1 MSSTIIYHA
10 VGMTL
15 PSSLTGLDQDTF
27 LIAAQVGESNCYEIS
42 RGGGPGRRS
51 RSWSALH
58 WGTENCVIEDAIR
71 LGGSF
76 EGGWIHLDHYRGYAS
91 PEQYIRRCRRLL
103 NEARG
108 RRASSIQFKGECV
121 YAVPLKRTPR
131 PGSSWAMDDESFE
144 WHDPRTREMLSGA
157 LAEKPRPYN
166 LFRVSGPELRR

>member
-15 PSSLTGLDQDTF
+15 PSTLTGLDQDTF
-27 LIAAQVGESNCYEIS
+27 LIAAQMGDSRTYEVS
-42 RGGGPGRRS
+42 GSGRGRRE

-58 WGTENCVIEDAIR
+58 WGTEEGVIEDAIR
-71 LGGSF
+71 LGGNF
-76 EGGWIHLDHYRGYAS
+76 EGGMIHLDHYRSHAS

-108 RRASSIQFKGECV
+108 RRDSVIQFKGGCV
-121 YAVPLKRTPR
+121 YAVPQKRTPR
-131 PGSSWAMDDESFE
+131 PGSTWAMDEESFE
-144 WHDPRTREMLSGA
+144 WHDPRVREMLSSA
-157 LAEKPRPYN
+157 QVEKPRAFN

>member
-15 PSSLTGLDQDTF
+15 PSTLTGLDQDTF
-27 LIAAQVGESNCYEIS
+27 LIAAQTGDSNCYEIS

-58 WGTENCVIEDAIR
+58 WGTEQGVIEDAIR
-71 LGGSF
+71 VAGSF
-76 EGGWIHLDHYRGYAS
+76 EGGMMHLDHYHGYAS

-108 RRASSIQFKGECV
+108 RRDSVIPFKGGCV
-121 YAVPLKRTPR
+121 YAAPQKRTPR
-131 PGSSWAMDDESFE
+131 PGSTFAMDEELFE
-144 WHDPRTREMLSGA
+144 WQDPRAREMLLGA
-157 LAEKPRPYN
+157 MVAKPRPYN

>member
-15 PSSLTGLDQDTF
+15 PSTLTGLDQDTY
-27 LIAAQVGESNCYEIS
+27 LIAAQTGDSRSYEIS
-42 RGGGPGRRS
+42 RGGGPGRRA

-58 WGTENCVIEDAIR
+58 WGTEEGLIEDAIR
-71 LGGSF
+71 VAGSF
-76 EGGWIHLDHYRGYAS
+76 EGGMMHLDHYHGYAS

-108 RRASSIQFKGECV
+108 RRDPVIQFKGGCV
-121 YAVPLKRTPR
+121 SAVPQKRTPR
-131 PGSSWAMDDESFE
+131 PGSSWATDDVSLE
-144 WHDPRTREMLSGA
+144 WQDPRVREMLSGA
-157 LAEKPRPYN
+157 MVEKPRAFN